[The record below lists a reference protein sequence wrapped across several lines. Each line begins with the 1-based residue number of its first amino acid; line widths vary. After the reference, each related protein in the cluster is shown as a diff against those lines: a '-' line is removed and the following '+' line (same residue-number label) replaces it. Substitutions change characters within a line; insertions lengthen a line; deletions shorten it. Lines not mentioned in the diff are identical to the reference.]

1 MVSKRA
7 VTATARGQFGTIA
20 VISSSP
26 SFWQMDMSFFKTFR
40 ITERFRMQFWTESFN
55 FLNHTNLANPNGCV
69 DCPGIAGRIFGTF
82 ANYVPRQWQIA
93 LKAEF

>member
-1 MVSKRA
+1 M
-7 VTATARGQFGTIA
+7 ARHLADGYVVLQDFPHPGI
-20 VISSSP
+20 
-26 SFWQMDMSFFKTFR
+26 
-40 ITERFRMQFWTESFN
+40 FRMQFRAESFN